1 MKRVGVASINLVI
14 KYLQWVRENG
24 CLWDSQSDL
33 WASWQMESKEK
44 KSQRRKN
51 VYICLSVSRNKW
63 WVQAKLLLTLA
74 TFCSL
79 RKTKKQTN
87 KANKII
93 SQFYEIFNLM
103 TFIFNSLS
111 LYSLSLWERVHHLPV
126 FWDKWWAYFMRERE
140 RRLTRERRV
149 FSVYSMYIIPV
160 TNLHVFFFLSAP
172 NLFLV
177 L

>member
-1 MKRVGVASINLVI
+1 MDVCELANLI
-14 KYLQWVRENG
+14 YELLGNG
-24 CLWDSQSDL
+24 KQG
-33 WASWQMESKEK
+33 KKKPEK
-44 KSQRRKN
+44 RKN

-79 RKTKKQTN
+79 RKTNKQT
-87 KANKII
+87 KPTKLFP
-93 SQFYEIFNLM
+93 SFMRYL
-103 TFIFNSLS
+103 TWWHSYLTLSLSTLS
-111 LYSLSLWERVHHLPV
+111 LYEKGFITCRCSEISDEPISWE
-126 FWDKWWAYFMRERE
+126 RERE